1 MSYEIIYDKNF
12 IKVEEKGIEK
22 FCPIVLTGSNN
33 CYDMNNRRSRSWWNW
48 DYFTNGD
55 GFATLKS
62 MLEKTQ
68 SERSEQMKR
77 ERDSEYSDKSW
88 GNYTGLSFGG
98 GCQATFGQY
107 EGIFKTGAKKAVT
120 VEQMIEVVGY
130 GITVGVGYYS
140 KEKVEKQGK
149 EARSYSVKTS
159 QELVEKYRELEKY
172 LEGTDVKPQI
182 QFNGHDSIA
191 KRIRKRLF
199 SKPAKEKVLVDVDFF
214 YVVKDFQEDNYVT
227 KARKNGYSYGR
238 TKGHGKQFRLE
249 SQAKAFAKKLSL
261 KYGNEGRFISELVNV
276 KTSFYI

>member
-1 MSYEIIYDKNF
+1 MSYEIIYDKQF

-33 CYDMNNRRSRSWWNW
+33 CYDMNNRRARSWWNW
-48 DYFTNGD
+48 DFFTNGD
-55 GFATLKS
+55 GFATLES

-68 SERSEQMKR
+68 SERKDQMER

-88 GNYTGLSFGG
+88 GYYTGLSFGG

-120 VEQMIEVVGY
+120 VEQLNEAVGY

-149 EARSYSVKTS
+149 EARSYLVKTS

-182 QFNGHDSIA
+182 RFDGYDDIA
-191 KRIRKRLF
+191 KRIRKKLF
-199 SKPAKEKVLVDVDFF
+199 SKPQKEKVLVDVDFF
-214 YVVKDFQEDNYVT
+214 YVVRDFEKDNYII
-227 KARKNGYSYGR
+227 KSRRNGYTYAREKRGAKR
-238 TKGHGKQFRLE
+238 FRLE
-249 SQAKAFAKKLSL
+249 REAKAYAKKLSR
-261 KYGNEGRFISELVNV
+261 KYGNEGRFVSEVVNT
-276 KTSFYI
+276 KTQFWI